1 MSAMRRQPFREVPP
15 TDGLPLRL
23 ADLLPGPRDL
33 TGTLAAQLGTPPML
47 LTCSGTA
54 AFMVALRTL
63 SERAPQRR
71 DVVVPAYTCPLV
83 AIAVHAL
90 GLRLRLCDTRA
101 GHFDMDETELSAI
114 CNEET
119 LAVVPT
125 HLAGL
130 VADVD
135 AASRIARRVGAWVIE
150 DAAQALG
157 ALDHGRSVGLRG
169 DIGFFSLAAGKGLSI
184 YEGGLL
190 VSRDETLRDAMRRT
204 HEAMLPYDRR
214 WEWRRSLELLGLA
227 ALYRPV
233 GLTVAYGMP
242 LKRRLRR
249 GDTVAAVGDDFPARI
264 PMHRVGTWRQG
275 VGAKAAARWPG
286 FLAERRARAARR
298 IDRLRRIE
306 GLEVLLPREDSEG
319 SWPFLLLRFPDAAR
333 CNAVLGELW
342 CAGVGVSRLFVHAL
356 TDYTYL
362 ADRVPRV
369 PTPHARTFAQCTAT
383 LSNSAWLDEATFERV
398 AKAIERAL
406 TQAETPDTSPC
417 AARSPQAGA
426 R

>member
-1 MSAMRRQPFREVPP
+1 MRRHPFREVPP
-15 TDGLPLRL
+15 TDGLPLHF
-23 ADLLPGPRDL
+23 ADLLPGPGDL
-33 TGTLAAQLGTPPML
+33 AGTLAAQLGTPPML
-47 LTCSGTA
+47 LTCSGTV

-63 SERAPQRR
+63 SERDPRR
-71 DVVVPAYTCPLV
+71 REVVVPAYTCPLV
-83 AIAVHAL
+83 AMAVHAL

-101 GHFDMDETELSAI
+101 GHFDMDETALSSI
-114 CNEET
+114 CNEQT

-135 AASRIARRVGAWVIE
+135 AANRIAGRVGAWVIE

-157 ALDHGRSVGLRG
+157 ALDHGHSVGLRG

-190 VSRDETLRDAMRRT
+190 VSRDATLRDAMRRT
-204 HEAMLPYDRR
+204 HEAMLPHDRG

-227 ALYRPV
+227 ALYRPA

-249 GDTVAAVGDDFPARI
+249 GDIVAAVGDDFPARI
-264 PMHRVGTWRQG
+264 PMHQVGRWRQG
-275 VGAKAAARWPG
+275 VGARAAARWPG

-298 IDRLRRIE
+298 IDRLRRIDA
-306 GLEVLLPREDSEG
+306 LDVLQPREDSEG
-319 SWPFLLLRFPDAAR
+319 SWPFLLLRFPDAAH
-333 CNAVLGELW
+333 CNAVLGDLW

-356 TDYTYL
+356 TDYAYL

-369 PTPHARTFAQCTAT
+369 PTPHARSFAQCTAT
-383 LSNSAWLDEATFERV
+383 LSNSAWLDDATFEGV
-398 AKAIERAL
+398 AQAMERAL
-406 TQAETPDTSPC
+406 TTGETPGTSPC
-417 AARSPQAGA
+417 ALR
-426 R
+426 